1 MCAGDWPW
9 LLGTDEYRERIDC
22 LRSGRD
28 GPVEPSGL
36 EEALEGRA
44 GPEDGALPKK
54 SIPRSESPCF
64 VCRVVAAAAL
74 LGCVRV
80 VELSV
85 VLGRTGNEGVSSP
98 NKSIVG
104 TGRR

>member
-1 MCAGDWPW
+1 M
-9 LLGTDEYRERIDC
+9 DC

-54 SIPRSESPCF
+54 SSPRSESPCL
-64 VCRVVAAAAL
+64 VWRVVVETAL
-74 LGCVRV
+74 LGGALTE
-80 VELSV
+80 ELSV
-85 VLGRTGNEGVSSP
+85 VLGRTGGMGVSSP

-104 TGRR
+104 AGRR